1 MTTVATVILIA
12 LAEFVS
18 VACLVALWRTRA
30 SRWRKLMWS
39 PVVLVPVMG
48 PLFYGGLF
56 EVPSRQPEH
65 LQASRTSGDDAGPHG
80 P

>member
-1 MTTVATVILIA
+1 MPTVSLIA
-12 LAEFVS
+12 LAELVS

-30 SRWRKLMWS
+30 SRWRRKLMWS
-39 PVVLVPVMG
+39 AVVLVPVMG

-56 EVPSRQPEH
+56 DVPSRQPEH
-65 LQASRTSGDDAGPHG
+65 LQAPRTSGDDAGPHG